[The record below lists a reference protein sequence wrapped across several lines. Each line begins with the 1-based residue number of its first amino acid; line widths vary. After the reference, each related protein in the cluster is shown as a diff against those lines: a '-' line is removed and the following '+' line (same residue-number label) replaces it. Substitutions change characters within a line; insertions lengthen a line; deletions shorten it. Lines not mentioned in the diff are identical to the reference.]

1 MQDQRILDNDD
12 VRVFG
17 SKAVPGRGGNLKI
30 VDPFT
35 FGRETDDGW
44 QIQNSERLKKKLKR
58 TMLLELSRKDAMP
71 DERAK
76 TVRNVWN
83 LNVKDRWRLYRRWLM
98 DVAEEYRRTIS
109 LFQEQ
114 FEEGAKRLKDIK
126 DLEDLEIL
134 KKAHVVGM
142 TTTALQSTANF
153 CNYCDRE

>member
-1 MQDQRILDNDD
+1 M
-12 VRVFG
+12 
-17 SKAVPGRGGNLKI
+17 
-30 VDPFT
+30 
-35 FGRETDDGW
+35 
-44 QIQNSERLKKKLKR
+44 
-58 TMLLELSRKDAMP
+58 
-71 DERAK
+71 
-76 TVRNVWN
+76 WN

-142 TTTALQSTANF
+142 TTTGKHGWRSHLGRS
-153 CNYCDRE
+153 ELILI